1 MSAIKKLSS
10 EQIVAFHVAYA
21 KLPGSDPMCALFLS
35 QVSYWCARADGG
47 IAWITHQAMYEQTG
61 MSRKQQDRA
70 AAYWASQGVM
80 EKFIK
85 GIPPKIHYSI
95 DFNRLEELLL
105 STELEQ
111 NDVSESGKLDV
122 QKGHHV
128 MSERGK
134 TSREDSKD
142 SLETPSFADEQQPE
156 RAAEEPTTPHLS
168 GPALTSDLPQ
178 HPPIPA
184 GSTPHSPLPPS
195 PRRKARFV
203 PPTEQE
209 WLDYCRTTFPLWK
222 ETAAKSVHAYYESV
236 QWKGKVDWKACAKTC
251 FYRAKPWDLLPAPVA
266 SNGGC
271 YSSTLPRI

>member
-1 MSAIKKLSS
+1 MNLDELNNLFASAWTSEDKALMFEGLVRGSNGSEAPDGAPQKMRDANALGLKWRKEAEDFLAQSSAFGKRSAELRRAKHGTAQPPSENHRSPFDETPNQATSYKLQAVK
-10 EQIVAFHVAYA
+10 EQ
-21 KLPGSDPMCALFLS
+21 
-35 QVSYWCARADGG
+35 
-47 IAWITHQAMYEQTG
+47 
-61 MSRKQQDRA
+61 QQDPFATLTPA
-70 AAYWASQGVM
+70 A
-80 EKFIK
+80 
-85 GIPPKIHYSI
+85 P
-95 DFNRLEELLL
+95 
-105 STELEQ
+105 
-111 NDVSESGKLDV
+111 
-122 QKGHHV
+122 
-128 MSERGK
+128 
-134 TSREDSKD
+134 
-142 SLETPSFADEQQPE
+142 ADEQQPE
-156 RAAEEPTTPHLS
+156 RAAEEPTALNLS

-266 SNGGC
+266 GNGGC